1 MKRVLLALLTLSMAA
16 MACAI
21 PVRSAE
27 VVVLTGTPNAT
38 ETALPTQTETPNAWT
53 ALVRLPVVNV
63 RESPGGKVIGSLS
76 VGDTVTIDRC
86 DGDWCKVTEPIKGYV
101 FKGCLSLDSGLGCA
115 AK

>member
-1 MKRVLLALLTLSMAA
+1 VKRALLTLLTLSLATLACSIQVGAA
-16 MACAI
+16 QTA
-21 PVRSAE
+21 
-27 VVVLTGTPNAT
+27 VLTPSPNAT
-38 ETALPTQTETPNAWT
+38 STTFIAQTETPNAWT

-86 DGDWCKVTEPIKGYV
+86 DGDWCRIEKPIKGYV